1 MAIEYIQL
9 EGYQKFGLVTA
20 DQEHGA
26 AISSLVLN
34 MQRKLINVPATYAF
48 ATESEAA
55 GARMNTVTINFMS
68 DPTEAASLWSM
79 FYSAFITDSSELKW
93 IGSQEDAVVSTT
105 NPYWAA
111 TLIVTNLDAFGPA
124 GELRQSSATFPVKA
138 GTLVRTTS

>member
-9 EGYQKFGLVTA
+9 EGYQKFGLATA
-20 DQEHGA
+20 DQEHGG
-26 AISSLVLN
+26 AITSVDLDLS
-34 MQRKLINVPATYAF
+34 RKLINIPATYGT
-48 ATESEAA
+48 ATESQAA
-55 GARMNTVTINFMS
+55 GARLYTVTFNFLS

-79 FYSAFITDSSELKW
+79 LYSAYITDTSEIKW

-111 TLIVTNLDAFGPA
+111 TLIVTNLKAFGPA
-124 GELRQSSATFPVKA
+124 GELRQTSATFPVKA